1 MIILRDLW
9 YKYPNSNEYVLK
21 GLNFRFNGKTLVIQ
35 GPNGSGKTTLLKIIA
50 CMLKPEKG
58 EILVDNVNPWKLD
71 DKKRLSFRRNI
82 VYVHE
87 RPIFLRGSVI
97 DNVTYP
103 LRIRGLNEDKSV
115 IKALKFLKRLG
126 VEDIAYRKVG
136 ELSAGQL
143 KLSSLA
149 RALVIEPKYLLL
161 DEPLAYLDKNSIEV
175 TMKVLEEIVN
185 LGTKV
190 IIASHIKVP
199 LKTIDSKLT
208 LFQGEIVEHT

>member
-1 MIILRDLW
+1 VIILRDLW